1 VAKCGGY
8 NNSAEWAKSDPEGF
22 IKAVNGNEKTAALV
36 NKAGSGKLR
45 NFMRAVGKDA
55 ANPFGWIGGEII
67 FSTMFSAEAEKR
79 GKTPLE
85 ALDEG
90 VLWFLPKGVIDAQ
103 KKALFGY
110 EGTPSGAYKMEGY
123 AGAYDTDQI
132 SDMKNF
138 LDMEDADRKY
148 WAAKDEKA
156 QFEKANYEGLSDQR
170 VKNNIERLDS
180 DIEEYGN
187 AANDSVME
195 IYERN
200 IGLRTEDGTP
210 IMKEMD
216 QEDFKTLLGKTE
228 ENLWDVQQ
236 QYAID
241 EINRS
246 KQGDLNTLYAKK
258 DDPFDVIAPV
268 VRKGARKLGIPFP
281 EEGQLPLGMGP
292 TGNISTAITDPYDIY
307 RASSPLK
314 ASERLPAGIKQGW
327 QKVLDLWNKG
337 LISQEE
343 KERYAIEMGREDLL
357 YKEYKHPIYGSS
369 YSYDQISR
377 VFPEYFEG
385 AQGGIASLMK
395 KKW

>member
-1 VAKCGGY
+1 MAKCGGY
-8 NNSAEWAKSDPEGF
+8 KNSAEWAKEDPEGL
-22 IKAVNGNEKTAALV
+22 IKAITGNENTAALV
-36 NKAGSGKLR
+36 NKAGPGKLK

-55 ANPFGWIGGEII
+55 VNPFGWIGGEVI

-90 VLWFLPKGVIDAQ
+90 VLWFLPKDVIDAQ

-123 AGAYDTDQI
+123 AGAYNTDQI
-132 SDMKNF
+132 SDMKNY
-138 LDMEDADRKY
+138 LDMEDTDRKY

-156 QFEKANYEGLSDQR
+156 QFEKASYEGLSDQR
-170 VKNNIERLDS
+170 VKNNMERLDS

-187 AANDSVME
+187 ASNDSVME

-200 IGLRTEDGTP
+200 TGLRTEDGTP
-210 IMKEMD
+210 IKKEMY
-216 QEDFKTLLGKTE
+216 QEDFKTLLGETG

-268 VRKGARKLGIPFP
+268 VRKGASKLGIPFP
-281 EEGQLPLGMGP
+281 EEGQLPFGMGP

-307 RASSPLK
+307 RASNPLK

-327 QKVLDLWNKG
+327 QYVLDLWNKG

-343 KERYAIEMGREDLL
+343 KEQYAIDMGREDLL
-357 YKEYKHPIYGSS
+357 YKEYKHPIYGPS

-385 AQGGIASLMK
+385 AEGGIASLK

>member
-1 VAKCGGY
+1 MAKCGGY
-8 NNSAEWAKSDPEGF
+8 KNSAEWAKTDPEGF
-22 IKAVNGNEKTAALV
+22 IKAVNQNKNTRGLV
-36 NKAGSGKLR
+36 NKANPKTLKG
-45 NFMRAVGKDA
+45 FMRAVGKDA

-138 LDMEDADRKY
+138 LDMEDADREY

-180 DIEEYGN
+180 DIEKYGN

-195 IYERN
+195 IYKRN
-200 IGLRTEDGTP
+200 TGLRTEDGTP
-210 IMKEMD
+210 IMKEMY
-216 QEDFKTLLGKTE
+216 QEDFKTLLGETE

-258 DDPFDVIAPV
+258 DDPFDVV
-268 VRKGARKLGIPFP
+268 SKGTHALGVTKKGQIPF
-281 EEGQLPLGMGP
+281 LGE
-292 TGNISTAITDPYDIY
+292 TGNISTFLTDPYDTY
-307 RASSPLK
+307 RASSPKK

-357 YKEYKHPIYGSS
+357 YKEYKHPIYGPS

>member
-1 VAKCGGY
+1 MAKCGGY
-8 NNSAEWAKSDPEGF
+8 KNSAEWAKEDPEGL
-22 IKAVNGNEKTAALV
+22 IKAITGNENTAALV
-36 NKAGSGKLR
+36 NKAGPGKLK

-55 ANPFGWIGGEII
+55 VNPFGWIGGEVI

-90 VLWFLPKGVIDAQ
+90 VLWFLPKDVIDAQ

-123 AGAYDTDQI
+123 AGAYNTDQI

-138 LDMEDADRKY
+138 LDMEDSDRKY
-148 WAAKDEKA
+148 LEATEKKKS
-156 QFEKANYEGLSDQR
+156 FETMRYDSEEGKKR
-170 VKNNIERLDS
+170 VIGKIDAVIEKH
-180 DIEEYGN
+180 GK

-200 IGLRTEDGTP
+200 TGLRTEDGTP
-210 IMKEMD
+210 IKKEMY
-216 QEDFKTLLGKTE
+216 QEDFKTLLGETG

-268 VRKGARKLGIPFP
+268 VRKGASKLGIPFP
-281 EEGQLPLGMGP
+281 EEGQLPFGMGP

-307 RASSPLK
+307 RASNPLT

-327 QKVLDLWNKG
+327 QYVLDLWNKG

-343 KERYAIEMGREDLL
+343 KEQYAIDMGREDLL
-357 YKEYKHPIYGSS
+357 YKEYKHPIYGPS

-385 AQGGIASLMK
+385 AGGGIASLK

>member
-1 VAKCGGY
+1 MAKCGGY
-8 NNSAEWAKSDPEGF
+8 NNSAEWAKEDPEGL
-22 IKAVNGNEKTAALV
+22 IKAITGNENTAALV
-36 NKAGSGKLR
+36 NKAGPGKLK

-55 ANPFGWIGGEII
+55 VNPFGWIGGEVI

-90 VLWFLPKGVIDAQ
+90 VLWFLPKDVIDAQ

-123 AGAYDTDQI
+123 AGAYNTDQI

-138 LDMEDADRKY
+138 LDMEDSDRKY
-148 WAAKDEKA
+148 LEATEKKKS
-156 QFEKANYEGLSDQR
+156 FETMRYDSEEGKKR
-170 VKNNIERLDS
+170 VIGKIDAVIEKH
-180 DIEEYGN
+180 GK

-200 IGLRTEDGTP
+200 TGLRTEDGTP
-210 IMKEMD
+210 IMKEMY
-216 QEDFKTLLGKTE
+216 QEDFKTLLGKTG

-268 VRKGARKLGIPFP
+268 VRKGASKLGIPFP
-281 EEGQLPLGMGP
+281 EEGQLPFGMGP

-307 RASSPLK
+307 RASSPK
-314 ASERLPAGIKQGW
+314 TASERLPAGIKQGW

-357 YKEYKHPIYGSS
+357 YKEYKHPIYGPS

-385 AQGGIASLMK
+385 AGGGIASLK

>member
-1 VAKCGGY
+1 MEKISVAKCGGY
-8 NNSAEWAKSDPEGF
+8 KNSAEWAKNDPEGL
-22 IKAVNGNEKTAALV
+22 IKAITGNEKTAALV
-36 NKAGSGKLR
+36 NKAGPGKLK
-45 NFMRAVGKDA
+45 NFMRSVGKDA
-55 ANPFGWIGGEII
+55 ANPFGWIGGDIVI
-67 FSTMFSAEAEKR
+67 STMFSAEAEKR

-90 VLWFLPKGVIDAQ
+90 VLWFLPKDVINAQ

-138 LDMEDADRKY
+138 LDMEDSDRKY
-148 WAAKDEKA
+148 WAAKNEKEA
-156 QFEKANYEGLSDQR
+156 FEKAGNIEGITHQQY
-170 VKNNIERLDS
+170 KNNIERLDS

-200 IGLRTEDGTP
+200 TGLRTEDGTP
-210 IMKEMD
+210 IMKEMY
-216 QEDFKTLLGKTE
+216 QEDFAALLGETGK
-228 ENLWDVQQ
+228 NLWDVQQ

-258 DDPFDVIAPV
+258 DDPFDIISKATHALGVTE
-268 VRKGARKLGIPFP
+268 KGQIPF
-281 EEGQLPLGMGP
+281 LGE
-292 TGNISTAITDPYDIY
+292 TGNIFTAIADPYDTY

-343 KERYAIEMGREDLL
+343 KEQYAIDMGREDLL
-357 YKEYKHPIYGSS
+357 YKEYKHPIYGPSFS
-369 YSYDQISR
+369 HEQIKR
-377 VFPEYFEG
+377 VFPDYFGYEG
-385 AQGGIASLMK
+385 GGIASLMK
-395 KKW
+395 KK

>member
-1 VAKCGGY
+1 MAKCGGY
-8 NNSAEWAKSDPEGF
+8 NNSAEWAREDPDGL
-22 IKAVNGNEKTAALV
+22 IKAINKNENTAALV
-36 NKAGSGKLR
+36 NKAGPGKLK

-55 ANPFGWIGGEII
+55 VNPFGWIGGEVI

-90 VLWFLPKGVIDAQ
+90 VLWFLPKDVIDAQ

-123 AGAYDTDQI
+123 AGAYNTDQI

-138 LDMEDADRKY
+138 LDMEDSDRKY
-148 WAAKDEKA
+148 LEATEKKKS
-156 QFEKANYEGLSDQR
+156 FETMRYDSEEGKKR
-170 VKNNIERLDS
+170 VIGKIDAVIEKH
-180 DIEEYGN
+180 GK

-200 IGLRTEDGTP
+200 TGLRTEDGTP
-210 IMKEMD
+210 IMKEMY
-216 QEDFKTLLGKTE
+216 QEDFKTLLGKTG

-268 VRKGARKLGIPFP
+268 VRKGASKLGIPFP
-281 EEGQLPLGMGP
+281 EEGQLPFGMGP

-307 RASSPLK
+307 RASSPK
-314 ASERLPAGIKQGW
+314 TASERLPAGIKQGW

-357 YKEYKHPIYGSS
+357 YKEYKHPIYGPS

-385 AQGGIASLMK
+385 AGGGIASLK

>member
-1 VAKCGGY
+1 MAKCGKY
-8 NNSAEWAKSDPEGF
+8 NSSAEWAREDPDGL
-22 IKAVNGNEKTAALV
+22 IKAITGNEKTAALV
-36 NKAGSGKLR
+36 NKAGPGKLK

-55 ANPFGWIGGEII
+55 VNPFGWIGGEVI

-90 VLWFLPKGVIDAQ
+90 VLWFLPKDVIDAQ

-123 AGAYDTDQI
+123 AGAYNTDQI

-138 LDMEDADRKY
+138 LDMEDSDRKY
-148 WAAKDEKA
+148 LEATEKKKS
-156 QFEKANYEGLSDQR
+156 FETMRYDSEEGKKR
-170 VKNNIERLDS
+170 VIGKIDAVIEKH
-180 DIEEYGN
+180 GK

-200 IGLRTEDGTP
+200 TGLRTEDGTP
-210 IMKEMD
+210 IKKEMY
-216 QEDFKTLLGKTE
+216 QEDFKTLLGETG

-268 VRKGARKLGIPFP
+268 VRKGASKLGIPFP
-281 EEGQLPLGMGP
+281 EEGQLPFGMGP

-307 RASSPLK
+307 RASSPK
-314 ASERLPAGIKQGW
+314 TASERLPAGIKQGW

-357 YKEYKHPIYGSS
+357 YKEYKHPIYGPS

-385 AQGGIASLMK
+385 AGGGIASLK